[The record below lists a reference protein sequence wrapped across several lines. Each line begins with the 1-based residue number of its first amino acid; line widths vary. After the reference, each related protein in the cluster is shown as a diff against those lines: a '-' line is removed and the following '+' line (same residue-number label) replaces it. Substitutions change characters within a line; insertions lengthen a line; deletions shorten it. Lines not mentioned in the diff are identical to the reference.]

1 VSGFFNVFFQN
12 ILPIFL
18 VASIGYGLRKR
29 LGLDKKTLSSLS
41 FYAFSPALVFTTL
54 VNSGLPG
61 WELLQLGVFAVAV
74 TLMMAMVAFM
84 AGKLMRL
91 PRIDI
96 VALILVVMIV
106 NSGNY
111 GLTLNQLRFGEEGL
125 ARASIYFG
133 ISTILVFTLGVFIAS
148 MGQASWQDSLRRL
161 VRLPAPYAVLLALI
175 VYSLS
180 IPIPSPLMRS
190 IEIAA
195 AGAIPVML
203 VVLGMQIAD
212 LKSITRVRLA
222 IPASMIRLLIGP
234 VVAVLVAGFIG
245 LQGLSRATSIIEA
258 SMPTAVITTIL
269 ATEFDVRPGL
279 VTSTVVL
286 STLLSAI
293 TLPLVITLLSL

>member
-1 VSGFFNVFFQN
+1 MSGFFNVFFQN

-133 ISTILVFTLGVFIAS
+133 ISTILVFTLGVLIAS

-234 VVAVLVAGFIG
+234 VVAVLVAGFMG

>member
-234 VVAVLVAGFIG
+234 VVAVLVAGFMG

>member
-1 VSGFFNVFFQN
+1 MSGFFNVFFQN

-61 WELLQLGVFAVAV
+61 GELLQLGVFAVAV

-161 VRLPAPYAVLLALI
+161 VRLPAPYAVVLALI

-212 LKSITRVRLA
+212 LKSVTRVRLA

-234 VVAVLVAGFIG
+234 VVAVLVAGFMG

>member
-222 IPASMIRLLIGP
+222 IPASMIRLVIGP
-234 VVAVLVAGFIG
+234 VVAVLVAGFMG

>member
-1 VSGFFNVFFQN
+1 MSGFFNVFFQN

-61 WELLQLGVFAVAV
+61 RELLQLGVFAVAV
-74 TLMMAMVAFM
+74 TLIMALVAFM
-84 AGKLMRL
+84 SGKLMRL

-111 GLTLNQLRFGEEGL
+111 GLTLNQLRFGSEGL
-125 ARASIYFG
+125 ARASIYYG

-148 MGQASWQDSLRRL
+148 MGQASWQDSLKRL
-161 VRLPAPYAVLLALI
+161 VRLPAPYAVVLALI

-180 IPIPSPLMRS
+180 IPIPSPLMRG

-212 LKSITRVRLA
+212 LRSVTRVRLA
-222 IPASMIRLLIGP
+222 IPASLLRLLVGP
-234 VVAVLVAGFIG
+234 VVAVIMASLVG
-245 LQGLSRATSIIEA
+245 LQGLNRATSIIEA

-293 TLPLVITLLSL
+293 TLPLVITLLRL

>member
-1 VSGFFNVFFQN
+1 MSSFFDVFLQN

-18 VASIGYGLRKR
+18 VASIGFGLRKG

-41 FYAFSPALVFTTL
+41 FYAFSPALVFITL

-61 WELLQLGVFAVAV
+61 GELIQLAVFAIVV
-74 TLMMAMVAFM
+74 TLAMGLVAFL

-111 GLTLNQLRFGEEGL
+111 GLTLNQLRYGEDGL

-133 ISTILVFTLGVFIAS
+133 VSTMLVYTLGVFIAS
-148 MGQASWQDSLRRL
+148 MGQASWQDSLKRL
-161 VRLPAPYAVLLALI
+161 VRLPAPYAVILAVI
-175 VYSLS
+175 VYSFS
-180 IPIPSPLMRS
+180 IPIPSPIMRS

-212 LKSITRVRLA
+212 LKSITRVQLA
-222 IPASMIRLLIGP
+222 VPASLIRLLIGP
-234 VVAVLVAGFIG
+234 VVAVLVAGLVG

-258 SMPTAVITTIL
+258 SMPSAVFTTIL
-269 ATEFDVRPGL
+269 ATEFDVRPGM
-279 VTSTVVL
+279 VTTTVVL

>member
-1 VSGFFNVFFQN
+1 MSGFFNVFFQN

-234 VVAVLVAGFIG
+234 VVAVLVAGFMG

>member
-1 VSGFFNVFFQN
+1 MSSFFDVFLQN

-18 VASIGYGLRKR
+18 VASIGFGLRKG

-41 FYAFSPALVFTTL
+41 FYAFSPALVFITL

-61 WELLQLGVFAVAV
+61 EELIQLAVFAIVV
-74 TLMMAMVAFM
+74 TLAMGLVAFL

-96 VALILVVMIV
+96 VALILVVMII

-111 GLTLNQLRFGEEGL
+111 GLTLNQLRYGEDGL

-133 ISTILVFTLGVFIAS
+133 VSTILVYTLGVFIAS
-148 MGQASWQDSLRRL
+148 MGQASWQDSLKRL
-161 VRLPAPYAVLLALI
+161 VRLPAPYAVILAVI
-175 VYSLS
+175 VYSFS
-180 IPIPSPLMRS
+180 IPIPSPIMRS

-212 LKSITRVRLA
+212 LKSITRVQLA
-222 IPASMIRLLIGP
+222 VPASLIRLLIGP
-234 VVAVLVAGFIG
+234 VVAVLVAGLVG

-258 SMPTAVITTIL
+258 SMPSAVFTTIL
-269 ATEFDVRPGL
+269 ATEFDVRPGM
-279 VTSTVVL
+279 VTTTVVL

>member
-1 VSGFFNVFFQN
+1 MSGFFNVFFQN

>member
-1 VSGFFNVFFQN
+1 MSGFFNVFFQN

-222 IPASMIRLLIGP
+222 IPASMIRLVIGP
-234 VVAVLVAGFIG
+234 VVAVLVAGFMG

>member
-1 VSGFFNVFFQN
+1 MSGFFNVFFQN

-41 FYAFSPALVFTTL
+41 FYAFSPALVFATL
-54 VNSGLPG
+54 VNSTLSGG
-61 WELLQLGVFAVAV
+61 ELLQLGVFAIIV
-74 TLMMAMVAFM
+74 TLMMAVVAFM

-125 ARASIYFG
+125 ARASIYYG

-148 MGQASWQDSLRRL
+148 MGQAGWQDSLKRL
-161 VRLPAPYAVLLALI
+161 VRLPAPYAVILALI

-212 LKSITRVRLA
+212 LKSVTRVRLA
-222 IPASMIRLLIGP
+222 IPASLIRLLAGP
-234 VVAVLVAGFIG
+234 VVAVIVASLVG
-245 LQGLSRATSIIEA
+245 LQGLNRATSIIEA